1 MEYDRL
7 WQLVRGGACMA
18 QEKRIPLPRDLIQ
31 FIFEAAYIQRW
42 NDHIRPQGFTELDKQ
57 AHKMMILYVLA
68 RYEEQD
74 HGASL
79 DWQVLVE
86 GGIFEFLHRVVLTD
100 IKPPVFH
107 ELMRKSGHQ
116 LNQWVYK
123 ELVRRVPSLKGSA
136 FMDKMQQYLDG
147 DSHPLE
153 KQLIRA
159 AHYLATEWEFR
170 IIYHMN
176 QGIFGVEEIRERI
189 ADEIED
195 HYNLAGVQ
203 KIAMNGK
210 TRKFVDLIG
219 KLRFQKRWS
228 QSPRV
233 PETSVMGHVL
243 IVAIMG
249 YFCGE
254 AMGACKARL
263 VNDFLGGL
271 WHDLPEVLTRD
282 IISPIKRS
290 IEGLEELI
298 KDIEQRQMEEILLPL
313 LPASWHEDIL
323 NFTVHEFEN
332 RIWENGKIRLLEGD
346 IPEQYNKD
354 EYSPVDG
361 RVLKGCD
368 HLAAFLEAWL
378 SIQCGITSSH
388 LAGVVEALPKA
399 YQGKSIGG
407 IDFGKIYEQFR

>member
-1 MEYDRL
+1 
-7 WQLVRGGACMA
+7 MA

-332 RIWENGKIRLLEGD
+332 RIWENGKIRLLERD

-378 SIQCGITSSH
+378 SIQCGTTSSH

>member
-123 ELVRRVPSLKGSA
+123 ELVRRVPSLKGSV

>member
-1 MEYDRL
+1 MEKPK
-7 WQLVRGGACMA
+7 QPA
-18 QEKRIPLPRDLIQ
+18 LPRDLLQ
-31 FIFEAAYIQRW
+31 FIYEAAYIQRW

-74 HGASL
+74 HGAKL

-86 GGIFEFLHRVVLTD
+86 GGIFEFLHRGVLTD

-107 ELMRKSGHQ
+107 ELMRKSGPR
-116 LNQWVYK
+116 LNAWVYQ
-123 ELVRRVPSLKGSA
+123 ELARRIPSLAGSD
-136 FMDKMQQYLDG
+136 FLKRLQQYFDG
-147 DSHPLE
+147 QDHPLE

-170 IIYHMN
+170 IIYRMN
-176 QGIFGVEEIRERI
+176 QGIFGVEEIKDRI
-189 ADEIED
+189 HDEIEE
-195 HYNLAGVQ
+195 HFNLAGVQ

-243 IVAIMG
+243 VVAIMG
-249 YFCGE
+249 YFC
-254 AMGACKARL
+254 AQSLGACKNRL

-290 IEGLEELI
+290 IQGLDELI
-298 KDIEQRQMEEILLPL
+298 KEIEQRQMEDVLLPL
-313 LPASWHEDIL
+313 LPQAWQEDIL
-323 NFTVHEFEN
+323 NFTVDEFRN
-332 RIWENGKIRLLEGD
+332 KIRLDGKVQVLEGD
-346 IPEQYNKD
+346 IPETYNQD
-354 EYSPVDG
+354 VYSPVDG
-361 RVLKGCD
+361 AMLKGCD

-378 SIQCGITSSH
+378 SIQCGITSHH
-388 LAGVVEALPKA
+388 LSGVVDELPRQYA
-399 YQGKSIGG
+399 GKNIGG
-407 IDFGKIYEQFR
+407 IDFGMIYEQFPKKEK

>member
-1 MEYDRL
+1 MEKPK
-7 WQLVRGGACMA
+7 QPA
-18 QEKRIPLPRDLIQ
+18 LPRDLLQ
-31 FIFEAAYIQRW
+31 FIYEAAYIQRW

-74 HGASL
+74 HGAKL

-107 ELMRKSGHQ
+107 ELMRKSGPR
-116 LNQWVYK
+116 LNAWVYQ
-123 ELVRRVPSLKGSA
+123 ELARRIPSLAGSD
-136 FMDKMQQYLDG
+136 FLKRLQQYFDG
-147 DSHPLE
+147 QDHPLE

-170 IIYHMN
+170 IIYRMN
-176 QGIFGVEEIRERI
+176 QGIFGVEEIKDRI
-189 ADEIED
+189 HDEIEE
-195 HYNLAGVQ
+195 HFNLAGVQ

-243 IVAIMG
+243 VVAIMG
-249 YFCGE
+249 YFC
-254 AMGACKARL
+254 AQSLGACKNRL

-290 IEGLEELI
+290 IQGLDELI
-298 KDIEQRQMEEILLPL
+298 KEIEQRQMEDVLLPL
-313 LPASWHEDIL
+313 LPQAWQEDIL
-323 NFTVHEFEN
+323 NFTVDEFRN
-332 RIWENGKIRLLEGD
+332 KIRLDGKVQVLEGD
-346 IPEQYNKD
+346 IPETYNQD
-354 EYSPVDG
+354 VYSPVDG
-361 RVLKGCD
+361 AMLKGCD

-378 SIQCGITSSH
+378 SIQCGITSHH
-388 LAGVVEALPKA
+388 LSGVVDELPRQYA
-399 YQGKSIGG
+399 GKNIGG
-407 IDFGKIYEQFR
+407 IDFGMIYEQFPKKEK

>member
-1 MEYDRL
+1 MDSL
-7 WQLVRGGACMA
+7 
-18 QEKRIPLPRDLIQ
+18 QEIALPKDLIQ

-57 AHKMMILYVLA
+57 AHKMMIMYVLA

-74 HGASL
+74 HGARL

-107 ELMRKSGHQ
+107 ELMRKSGPR

-123 ELVRRVPSLKGSA
+123 ELVRRIPSLEGSS
-136 FMDKMQQYLDG
+136 FMTRMQQYFDG
-147 DSHPLE
+147 TDHPLE
-153 KQLIRA
+153 KQLLRA

-176 QGIFGVEEIRERI
+176 QGIFGVEEIKTDI
-189 ADEIED
+189 ADEIEE

-228 QSPRV
+228 QSPRM

-243 IVAIMG
+243 VVAIMA
-249 YFCGE
+249 YFC
-254 AMGACKARL
+254 AVHMGACKTRI
-263 VNDFLGGL
+263 VNDFIGGI

-290 IEGLEELI
+290 IEGLDELI
-298 KDIEQRQMEEILLPL
+298 KDIEQRKMEEILLPL
-313 LPASWHEDIL
+313 LPLSWHQDII
-323 NFTVHEFEN
+323 NFTVNEFRN
-332 RIWENGKIRLLEGD
+332 RIWDHGELVLLSGD
-346 IPEQYNKD
+346 IPEKFNKAEYN
-354 EYSPVDG
+354 PVDG
-361 RVLKGCD
+361 EVLKGCD
-368 HLAAFLEAWL
+368 HLAAFMEAYL
-378 SIQCGITSSH
+378 SIQCGITSAH
-388 LAGVVEALPKA
+388 LAKVVEDLPKQ
-399 YQGKSIGG
+399 YEHKSLGG
-407 IDFGKIYEQFR
+407 IQFGKIYGQFFTDKNVNYKK

>member
-1 MEYDRL
+1 
-7 WQLVRGGACMA
+7 MA

-123 ELVRRVPSLKGSA
+123 ELVRRVPSLKGSV

-332 RIWENGKIRLLEGD
+332 RIWENGKIRLLERD

>member
-1 MEYDRL
+1 
-7 WQLVRGGACMA
+7 
-18 QEKRIPLPRDLIQ
+18 
-31 FIFEAAYIQRW
+31 
-42 NDHIRPQGFTELDKQ
+42 
-57 AHKMMILYVLA
+57 
-68 RYEEQD
+68 
-74 HGASL
+74 
-79 DWQVLVE
+79 
-86 GGIFEFLHRVVLTD
+86 
-100 IKPPVFH
+100 
-107 ELMRKSGHQ
+107 
-116 LNQWVYK
+116 
-123 ELVRRVPSLKGSA
+123 
-136 FMDKMQQYLDG
+136 MDKMQQYLDG

-323 NFTVHEFEN
+323 NFTIHEFEN

-354 EYSPVDG
+354 AYSPVDG

-399 YQGKSIGG
+399 YQGKIIGG
-407 IDFGKIYEQFR
+407 IDFGKIYGQFR

>member
-1 MEYDRL
+1 MET
-7 WQLVRGGACMA
+7 GGA
-18 QEKRIPLPRDLIQ
+18 R
-31 FIFEAAYIQRW
+31 
-42 NDHIRPQGFTELDKQ
+42 
-57 AHKMMILYVLA
+57 
-68 RYEEQD
+68 
-74 HGASL
+74 
-79 DWQVLVE
+79 
-86 GGIFEFLHRVVLTD
+86 
-100 IKPPVFH
+100 
-107 ELMRKSGHQ
+107 
-116 LNQWVYK
+116 LNKWVYRA
-123 ELVRRVPSLKGSA
+123 LARRVPSLAGTD
-136 FMDKMQQYLDG
+136 FMEKMQDYLDG
-147 DSHPLE
+147 TGHPLE

-170 IIYHMN
+170 IIYRMN
-176 QGIFGVEEIRERI
+176 QGIFGVEEIKERI
-189 ADEIED
+189 ADNIED

-233 PETSVMGHVL
+233 PETSVMGHVQV
-243 IVAIMG
+243 VAIMG
-249 YFCGE
+249 YFC
-254 AMGACKARL
+254 ALSLGACKARL

-290 IEGLEELI
+290 VEGLDELI

-313 LPASWHEDIL
+313 LPAGWRGDIL
-323 NFTVHEFEN
+323 NFTLHEFEN
-332 RIWENGKIRLLEGD
+332 RIREDGKVRLLDGD
-346 IPEQYNKD
+346 IPEKYNQD
-354 EYSPVDG
+354 RYSPVDG

-388 LAGVVEALPKA
+388 LAGVVEELPKT
-399 YQGKSIGG
+399 YEGKIIGG
-407 IDFGKIYEQFR
+407 IDFGKIYAQFR

>member
-1 MEYDRL
+1 MENL
-7 WQLVRGGACMA
+7 QQPA
-18 QEKRIPLPRDLIQ
+18 LPRDLLQ
-31 FIFEAAYIQRW
+31 FIYEAAYIQRW

-74 HGASL
+74 HGAKL

-107 ELMRKSGHQ
+107 ELMRKSGPR
-116 LNQWVYK
+116 LNRWVYQ
-123 ELVRRVPSLKGSA
+123 ELARRIPSLADSP
-136 FMDKMQQYLDG
+136 FLTRLQQYFDG
-147 DSHPLE
+147 QDHPLE

-170 IIYHMN
+170 IVYRMN
-176 QGIFGVEEIRERI
+176 QGIFGVEEIKDRI
-189 ADEIED
+189 HDEIEE
-195 HYNLAGVQ
+195 HFNLAGVQ

-243 IVAIMG
+243 VVAIMG
-249 YFCGE
+249 YFC
-254 AMGACKARL
+254 AQSLGACRQRL

-290 IEGLEELI
+290 IAGLDELI
-298 KDIEQRQMEEILLPL
+298 KDIEHRQMEDVLLPL
-313 LPASWHEDIL
+313 LPLSWQDDIL
-323 NFTVHEFEN
+323 NFTMDEFRN
-332 RIWENGKIRLLEGD
+332 KIKLDGKVQVLEGD
-346 IPEQYNKD
+346 IPEVYNQD
-354 EYSPVDG
+354 SFSPVDG
-361 RVLKGCD
+361 EVLKGCD

-378 SIQCGITSSH
+378 SIQCGITSHH
-388 LAGVVEALPKA
+388 LAGVVKELPKQYA
-399 YQGKSIGG
+399 GKVIGG
-407 IDFGKIYEQFR
+407 IDFGAIYEQFES

>member
-1 MEYDRL
+1 MENL
-7 WQLVRGGACMA
+7 QQPA
-18 QEKRIPLPRDLIQ
+18 LPRDLLQ
-31 FIFEAAYIQRW
+31 FIYEAAYIQRW

-107 ELMRKSGHQ
+107 ELMRKSGPR
-116 LNQWVYK
+116 LNRWVYQ
-123 ELVRRVPSLKGSA
+123 ELARRIPSLADSP
-136 FMDKMQQYLDG
+136 FMTRLQQYFDG
-147 DSHPLE
+147 QDHLLE

-170 IIYHMN
+170 IVYRMN
-176 QGIFGVEEIRERI
+176 QGIFGVEEIKDRI
-189 ADEIED
+189 HDEIEE
-195 HYNLAGVQ
+195 HFNLAGVQ

-243 IVAIMG
+243 VVAIMG
-249 YFCGE
+249 YFCAQSLGD
-254 AMGACKARL
+254 CQQRL

-290 IEGLEELI
+290 IAGLDELI
-298 KDIEQRQMEEILLPL
+298 KDIEHRQMEDVLLPL
-313 LPASWHEDIL
+313 LPLSWQDDIL
-323 NFTVHEFEN
+323 NFTMDEFRN
-332 RIWENGKIRLLEGD
+332 KIKLDGKVQVLEGD
-346 IPEQYNKD
+346 IPEVYNQD
-354 EYSPVDG
+354 SFSPVDG
-361 RVLKGCD
+361 EVLKGCD

-378 SIQCGITSSH
+378 SIQCGITSHH
-388 LAGVVEALPKA
+388 LAGVVKELPKQYA
-399 YQGKSIGG
+399 GKVIGG
-407 IDFGKIYEQFR
+407 IDFGAIYEQFKS

>member
-1 MEYDRL
+1 MKYDGL
-7 WQLVRGGACMA
+7 WQPVQGGVCMT

-57 AHKMMILYVLA
+57 AHKMMILYVLS

-123 ELVRRVPSLKGSA
+123 ELVRRVPSLEGSA
-136 FMDKMQQYLDG
+136 FMEKMQQYLDG

-249 YFCGE
+249 YFCAE
-254 AMGACKARL
+254 AMGACKGRI

-290 IEGLEELI
+290 IEGLEDLI

-323 NFTVHEFEN
+323 NFTVHEFDN
-332 RIWENGKIRLLEGD
+332 RIWENGRICLLEGD
-346 IPEQYNKD
+346 IPAQYNED
-354 EYSPVDG
+354 RFRPVDG

-399 YQGKSIGG
+399 YEGKSIGG

>member
-1 MEYDRL
+1 
-7 WQLVRGGACMA
+7 MA

-42 NDHIRPQGFTELDKQ
+42 NDQIRPQGFTELDKQ

>member
-1 MEYDRL
+1 MSEL
-7 WQLVRGGACMA
+7 
-18 QEKRIPLPRDLIQ
+18 QELALPKDLIQ
-31 FIFEAAYIQRW
+31 FIFEAAHIQRW

-57 AHKMMILYVLA
+57 AHKMMIMYVLA

-74 HGASL
+74 HGAVL
-79 DWQVLVE
+79 NWQVLVE

-100 IKPPVFH
+100 IKPPLFH
-107 ELMRKSGHQ
+107 ELMRERGPQ
-116 LNQWVYK
+116 LNAWVYR
-123 ELVRRVPSLKGSA
+123 ELVRRVPSLKGSS
-136 FMDKMQQYLDG
+136 FMEKFRAYFDEDQY
-147 DSHPLE
+147 HLE
-153 KQLIRA
+153 KQIIRA

-170 IIYHMN
+170 IVYRMN
-176 QGIFGVEEIRERI
+176 EGIFGVEDIKSAI
-189 ADEIED
+189 ADEIEE

-243 IVAIMG
+243 VVAIMG
-249 YFCGE
+249 YFC
-254 AMGACKARL
+254 ASARGACRQRI

-290 IEGLEELI
+290 IEGLDDLI
-298 KDIEQRQMEEILLPL
+298 KDIEERQMKEILLPL
-313 LPASWHEDIL
+313 LPDTWQSDIL
-323 NFTVHEFEN
+323 NFTMHEFKN
-332 RIWENGKIRLLEGD
+332 RIRIDGKIHLIDGD
-346 IPEQYNKD
+346 IPEKYNFD
-354 EYSPVDG
+354 EYDPIDG
-361 RVLKGCD
+361 EMLKGCD
-368 HLAAFLEAWL
+368 HLAAFMEAWI

-388 LAGVVEALPKA
+388 LANAVETLPQK
-399 YQGKSIGG
+399 YKGKVIGSIP
-407 IDFGKIYEQFR
+407 FGAIYEQFR

>member
-1 MEYDRL
+1 
-7 WQLVRGGACMA
+7 MA

-79 DWQVLVE
+79 DWQGLVE

-332 RIWENGKIRLLEGD
+332 RIWENGKIRLLERD

>member
-1 MEYDRL
+1 
-7 WQLVRGGACMA
+7 MA
-18 QEKRIPLPRDLIQ
+18 NIQTIPLPRDLIQ

-107 ELMRKSGHQ
+107 ELMEKSGAR

-123 ELVRRVPSLKGSA
+123 ELVRRVPSLAGSL
-136 FMDKMQQYLDG
+136 FMAKMEAYLDG
-147 DSHPLE
+147 DSYPLE

-170 IIYHMN
+170 IIYRMN

-189 ADEIED
+189 ADNIED

-243 IVAIMG
+243 VVAIMG
-249 YFCGE
+249 YFC
-254 AMGACKARL
+254 ALSMGACRGRL

-290 IEGLEELI
+290 IEGLDELI

-313 LPASWHEDIL
+313 LPAAWHEDIL
-323 NFTVHEFEN
+323 NFTVHEFDN
-332 RIWENGKIRLLEGD
+332 RIREKGKVRLLAGD
-346 IPEQYNKD
+346 IPEAYNRD

-368 HLAAFLEAWL
+368 HLAAFMEAWL

-388 LAGVVEALPKA
+388 LAGVVEELPRA
-399 YQGKSIGG
+399 YQGKIIGG
-407 IDFGKIYEQFR
+407 VDFGKIYEQFR

>member
-1 MEYDRL
+1 
-7 WQLVRGGACMA
+7 MA

-123 ELVRRVPSLKGSA
+123 ELIRRVPSLKGSA

-332 RIWENGKIRLLEGD
+332 RIWENGKIRLLERD

>member
-1 MEYDRL
+1 MT
-7 WQLVRGGACMA
+7 

-123 ELVRRVPSLKGSA
+123 ELIRRVPSLEGSA
-136 FMDKMQQYLDG
+136 FMEKMQQYLDG
-147 DSHPLE
+147 GSHPLE

-249 YFCGE
+249 YFCAE
-254 AMGACKARL
+254 AMGACKGRI

-290 IEGLEELI
+290 IEGLEDLI

-323 NFTVHEFEN
+323 NFTVHEFDN
-332 RIWENGKIRLLEGD
+332 RIWENGRIRLLEGD
-346 IPEQYNKD
+346 IPAQYNED
-354 EYSPVDG
+354 RFRPVDG

-399 YQGKSIGG
+399 YQGKIIGG